1 MLVLKTK
8 NSLDFCWC
16 CLVLLLQLAKCLQ
29 KSPQLAITS
38 LELPLSQQDK
48 EQAVLQVEQLQ
59 SALSQVEQESA
70 LSQVEQESALPQVE
84 QESAPSQ
91 VEQANQKQ
99 ALPEVKQRRISLQ
112 PAALHSTN

>member
-1 MLVLKTK
+1 MLKTK

-16 CLVLLLQLAKCLQ
+16 CLALLLQLAKCLQ

-38 LELPLSQQDK
+38 LELPLPQQDK
-48 EQAVLQVEQLQ
+48 E
-59 SALSQVEQESA
+59 QVEQESA
-70 LSQVEQESALPQVE
+70 LSQVEQESALP
-84 QESAPSQ
+84 Q

>member
-48 EQAVLQVEQLQ
+48 EQAVLQVDQLQ
-59 SALSQVEQESA
+59 SALSQD
-70 LSQVEQESALPQVE
+70 EQESALPQVE
-84 QESAPSQ
+84 E
-91 VEQANQKQ
+91 ANQKQ